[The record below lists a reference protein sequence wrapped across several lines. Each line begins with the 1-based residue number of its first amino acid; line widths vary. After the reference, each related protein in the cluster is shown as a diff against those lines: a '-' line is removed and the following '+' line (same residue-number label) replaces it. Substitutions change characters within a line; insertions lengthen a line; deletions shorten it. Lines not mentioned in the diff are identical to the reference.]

1 MEGSDSEP
9 DTDSEPE
16 AGSLEKG
23 DAAMEWII
31 SPTSL
36 QARQEDMI
44 TKKLLDLSKFWR
56 EKLFAGYYD

>member
-16 AGSLEKG
+16 PSSLEKG

-36 QARQEDMI
+36 QARQEDII
-44 TKKLLDLSKFWR
+44 TKKN
-56 EKLFAGYYD
+56 Y